1 MTVDI
6 DYTDVV
12 GISPEEFWQRAR
24 CSVEMRADPNVF
36 TKSDEEDIAKIERLL
51 DMREGTLSC
60 EEYYLENIR
69 CECGRLLT
77 VYDFVFTGLVD
88 AGHSK
93 SLILH
98 TFIGNK
104 YVLNNPRP
112 VRCSDCG
119 RVNTGTLD
127 PRGGMY

>member
-1 MTVDI
+1 MALNI
-6 DYTDVV
+6 DYNDVV
-12 GISPEEFWQRAR
+12 GVSPDEFWERAR

-36 TKSDEEDIAKIERLL
+36 TKSDEEDLAKIERLL
-51 DMREGTLSC
+51 DVREGTLTC
-60 EEYYLENIR
+60 EEYYLENIQ

-77 VYDFVFTGLVD
+77 IYDFAFTALVD

-98 TFIGNK
+98 TFLGTK

-112 VRCSDCG
+112 VRCSNCA
-119 RVNTGTLD
+119 RVHVGTRV
-127 PRGGMY
+127 RGGTIY